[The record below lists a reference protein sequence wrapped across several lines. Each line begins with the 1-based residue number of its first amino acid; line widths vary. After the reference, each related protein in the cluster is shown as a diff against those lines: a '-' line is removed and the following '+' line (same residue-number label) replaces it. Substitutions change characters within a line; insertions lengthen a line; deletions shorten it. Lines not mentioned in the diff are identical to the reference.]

1 MRNAAKPDEKR
12 AREAARKADADLLF
26 VMSDERGRRFV
37 WSELGRNGLHRQT
50 YSPNNSEQS
59 FNAGERNAAIKLN
72 LDVMRVSP
80 ELYLTMQ
87 REAIEAAEL
96 EAKIDAAQAAEDNE
110 ERGYSDD

>member
-1 MRNAAKPDEKR
+1 MNNAARPDEKR
-12 AREAARKADADLLF
+12 AREAARKADADLLC
-26 VMSDERGRRFV
+26 VMSDERGRRFI

-87 REAIEAAEL
+87 AEAIADAKREADIA
-96 EAKIDAAQAAEDNE
+96 AAQAAEETED
-110 ERGYSDD
+110 

>member
-1 MRNAAKPDEKR
+1 MTNASKPDNER
-12 AREAARKADADLLF
+12 QRQAARQADADLLY
-26 VMSDERGRRFV
+26 VMEDVRGRRYI

-96 EAKIDAAQAAEDNE
+96 AAKLEQEDHE
-110 ERGYSDD
+110 ERYNDD

>member
-1 MRNAAKPDEKR
+1 MKNATRPDDAR
-12 AREAARKADADLLF
+12 AMEAARKADADLLF
-26 VMSDERGRRFV
+26 VMSDERGRRFI
-37 WSELGRNGLHRQT
+37 WAELGRNGLHRQT

-87 REAIEAAEL
+87 REAIEAAEYEAKL
-96 EAKIDAAQAAEDNE
+96 EAAKAADDHED
-110 ERGYSDD
+110 